1 MRTQY
6 GRLIDDA
13 VTRWD
18 VNFVIGE
25 LIGELNS
32 SHTYRGGGDEEDSAH
47 RGIGMLGVDWELANG
62 AYRIKRIVRG
72 GPWDADVRS
81 PLLEPGVSVS
91 EGDYVLAVNGMP
103 LDVSRDPW
111 AGFDGLA
118 NKPAWLTVN
127 SRPTTGGLAPGA
139 GASASTTKW
148 SCGSA
153 PGSRSGADA
162 STRRRAARRAT
173 STCRA
178 PARTRRTSSSGSS
191 SPSAPRTALVIDER
205 FNSGGQIPD
214 RFIELL
220 NRPILSYW
228 GVRDG
233 ASQQWPPVAHRG
245 PKVMLINGWSGSGGD
260 AFPFYFREAQLG
272 PLIGT
277 RTWGGLI
284 GISGIARP
292 GRWRRRHGA
301 DLPHVR
307 SEGPVVRRRP
317 RRRSGH
323 PRGRRSWRAGQG
335 DRCPTRTRDRRSDVS
350 AEVND
355 PGAVEA
361 SLRASRA
368 VVAVGSAARRTPK
381 GHRMDR
387 RQFIERAA
395 AAAAVLP
402 ITSAAGEAGQSAA
415 RSFKL
420 KYAPHIGMFE
430 QSAGKDPLDQIR
442 FMADNG
448 FRAFE
453 DNGMMTRTPDL
464 QQQMGDLLAKRGMT
478 MGVFVIDGGDNW
490 KVSLATGKPEFKEVF
505 LKACR
510 DAAWTSRSAADAK
523 WMTVVPG
530 YFARELPMGI
540 QTGHVIDAMRAAPTS
555 SRRTISTMVLEPL
568 SDNPDLFLRTS
579 DQAYARCRAVNSP
592 ACKILCDMYHIQRN
606 QGRMID
612 AHRLGVGRDRLLP
625 DRRRAGP
632 QGAGHRRSELQ

>member
-1 MRTQY
+1 MLPPKAGNYAALYAVKGKLLYSRRPRTGSGTEKSPILFFDFDEREEKTILDDADGFEPTADGKKIFAVQKRKFAVVEVKADQKFEKPLRTAEMEAPVDPRAEWRQIFNDTWRFERDYFYDPGMHGVDWAAMRTQY

-91 EGDYVLAVNGMP
+91 EGDYVLAVNGTP

-127 SRPTTGGLAPGA
+127 SRPTMEGSRQVLVKCLDDEVELRFRAWIEERRRRVDEATGGKA
-139 GASASTTKW
+139 GYIYVQSTGTEAQNELVRQFVAQRTK
-148 SCGSA
+148 
-153 PGSRSGADA
+153 D
-162 STRRRAARRAT
+162 
-173 STCRA
+173 
-178 PARTRRTSSSGSS
+178 
-191 SPSAPRTALVIDER
+191 ALVIDER

-284 GISGIARP
+284 GISRIARSD
-292 GRWRRRHGA
+292 RRRRRHGA
-301 DLPHVR
+301 DVPHVR
-307 SEGPVVRRRP
+307 SQGPVVCRRP
-317 RRRSGH
+317 RSRSRH
-323 PRGRRSWRAGQG
+323 PCGRRSCRAGQG
-335 DRCPTRTRDRRSDVS
+335 DRCPTRTGDRRSDVP

-368 VVAVGSAARRTPK
+368 LVAVGSGQQSSGPRKDTVWTDVNSSSARLRPPPFFRSRALRARR
-381 GHRMDR
+381 
-387 RQFIERAA
+387 A
-395 AAAAVLP
+395 
-402 ITSAAGEAGQSAA
+402 S
-415 RSFKL
+415 
-420 KYAPHIGMFE
+420 
-430 QSAGKDPLDQIR
+430 
-442 FMADNG
+442 
-448 FRAFE
+448 
-453 DNGMMTRTPDL
+453 
-464 QQQMGDLLAKRGMT
+464 
-478 MGVFVIDGGDNW
+478 
-490 KVSLATGKPEFKEVF
+490 
-505 LKACR
+505 
-510 DAAWTSRSAADAK
+510 
-523 WMTVVPG
+523 
-530 YFARELPMGI
+530 
-540 QTGHVIDAMRAAPTS
+540 
-555 SRRTISTMVLEPL
+555 
-568 SDNPDLFLRTS
+568 
-579 DQAYARCRAVNSP
+579 
-592 ACKILCDMYHIQRN
+592 
-606 QGRMID
+606 
-612 AHRLGVGRDRLLP
+612 
-625 DRRRAGP
+625 RRRA
-632 QGAGHRRSELQ
+632 ASN